1 MYAAPHIAGKHPDEN
16 ANTMSKYTNK
26 TEAKRDEIYR
36 SMSGEQKL
44 RIAYELYLF
53 ARKIVESSIREYFP
67 DISSEELSKKMIE
80 RFYR

>member
-1 MYAAPHIAGKHPDEN
+1 
-16 ANTMSKYTNK
+16 MSKYTDE
-26 TEAKRDEIYR
+26 TETKRDEIYR

-67 DISSEELSKKMIE
+67 DISPEELSKKIIE
-80 RFYR
+80 RFHG

>member
-1 MYAAPHIAGKHPDEN
+1 
-16 ANTMSKYTNK
+16 MSKYTD
-26 TEAKRDEIYR
+26 EAEARRDEIYR

-53 ARKIVESSIREYFP
+53 ARRIVESSIREYFP
-67 DISSEELSKKMIE
+67 DISPEELRKKMTE

>member
-1 MYAAPHIAGKHPDEN
+1 MN
-16 ANTMSKYTNK
+16 KYTDEI
-26 TEAKRDEIYR
+26 EARRDEIYR

-44 RIAYELYLF
+44 RTAYELYLF

-67 DISSEELSKKMIE
+67 DISSEELGKKMRE

>member
-1 MYAAPHIAGKHPDEN
+1 
-16 ANTMSKYTNK
+16 MSNYTNE
-26 TEAKRDEIYR
+26 TEARRDEIYR

-44 RIAYELYLF
+44 RIAYELYIF

-67 DISSEELSKKMIE
+67 NISSEELGKKMIE